1 MPHNRQPARTG
12 VTHLS
17 GRVLVL
23 GASGMLGSAAFRVFD
38 EAPGWDA
45 YGTLRSGGAR
55 QFFPTTS
62 HERLLI
68 GVDIDSSDAL
78 TRAFAA
84 VRPQLVVNCVGVIKQ
99 LQSAKDPLAT
109 IPINSLL
116 PHRVALLC
124 EAVGARMIHVS
135 TDCVFT
141 GRKGDYLE
149 SDAPDADDLYG
160 RSKLLGEV
168 DYPHAITLRT
178 SIIGE
183 ELGGGANGLVG
194 WFLAQ
199 SGQVKGFRRAVF
211 SGFPTVVLATIMKD
225 VVAPREDL
233 RGVYHVSADAIDK
246 FSLLQLVKQAYGK
259 SIEIT
264 PDDALV
270 IDRSLNSDRFRK
282 ATGYRPPTWPTLI
295 REMHA
300 FTVGH

>member
-1 MPHNRQPARTG
+1 M
-12 VTHLS
+12 S

-23 GASGMLGSAAFRVFD
+23 GASGMLGSAVFRVFD
-38 EAPGWDA
+38 ESPGWDV

-55 QFFPTTS
+55 QFFPATA
-62 HERLLI
+62 HERLLL
-68 GVDIDSSDAL
+68 GVDVDSSDAL
-78 TRAFAA
+78 MRAFAT
-84 VRPQLVVNCVGVIKQ
+84 VRPQLVINCVGVIKQ
-99 LQSAKDPLAT
+99 LKGAKDPLTT

-124 EAVGARMIHVS
+124 RAVGARMIHVS

-141 GRKGDYLE
+141 GLKGDYLE
-149 SDAPDADDLYG
+149 TDAPDANDLYG

-168 DYPHAITLRT
+168 DYTHAVTLRT

-199 SGQVKGFRRAVF
+199 SGQVKGFRKAVF
-211 SGFPTVVLATIMKD
+211 SGFPTVVLARIMRD
-225 VVAPREDL
+225 VVAPRDNL

-246 FSLLQLVKQAYGK
+246 FSLLQLVKQVYGK

-282 ATGYRPPTWPTLI
+282 ETDYTPPSWPTLI
-295 REMHA
+295 EEMHA
-300 FTVGH
+300 FTAGH

>member
-1 MPHNRQPARTG
+1 
-12 VTHLS
+12 
-17 GRVLVL
+17 
-23 GASGMLGSAAFRVFD
+23 MLGSAAFRVFD
-38 EAPGWDA
+38 EAPGWDV

-55 QFFPTTS
+55 QFFPATA
-62 HERLLI
+62 HERLLLGI
-68 GVDIDSSDAL
+68 DIDNCDAL
-78 TRAFAA
+78 ARAFAT
-84 VRPQLVVNCVGVIKQ
+84 VHPQLVINCVGVIKQ
-99 LQSAKDPLAT
+99 LQSAKDPLTT

-124 EAVGARMIHVS
+124 ETVGARMIHVS

-160 RSKLLGEV
+160 RSKLLGEI

-199 SGQVKGFRRAVF
+199 SGQVKGYRKAVF
-211 SGFPTVVLATIMKD
+211 SGLPTVVLARIMRD

-233 RGVYHVSADAIDK
+233 RGLYHVSAEAIDK
-246 FSLLQLVKQAYGK
+246 FTLLELVKQVYGK

-282 ATGYRPPTWPTLI
+282 ATSYTPPSWPTLI
-295 REMHA
+295 KEMHA
-300 FTVGH
+300 FTPRH